1 VQKGAAMSMESLG
14 INKIESV
21 HWYVK
26 DMERTRKFYCGLLDF
41 AELGESSPELTARG
55 KQKSVVF
62 QAGGVTLTCSAPVG
76 EGGRAWRWLQ
86 KHPEGVGTVNFLV
99 RDIQHTFKTLE
110 ARGGTII
117 DDSIQTFTN
126 NSGGTLKFFSIT
138 TPFGNST
145 FRFIERKGYSDWY
158 PGFVAHE
165 KPRGGTNKFGF
176 ASIDHVTSNFRTLAP
191 MVLWMKHVLGFEEFW
206 NIQFHTEEE
215 IEKGSQTG
223 TGLKSTVMW
232 DPHSQAKFA
241 NNEPSR
247 PRFKHS
253 QINVFVEDQRGEG
266 IQHLAIT
273 VRDIVGSVKA
283 MRETQGL
290 EFLGTPGSYYDYLP
304 ERIVKSGIGRIDENI
319 EELRKLQ
326 ILIDGHQ
333 EHQYLLQIFMK
344 ENSQLYKDRDGGPF
358 FYEIIQRKGDKG
370 FGGGNFK
377 ALFESIERAQVAE
390 RQRTSTP

>member
-1 VQKGAAMSMESLG
+1 MTLESLG

-26 DMERTRKFYCGLLDF
+26 DMERTRRFYCDLMDF
-41 AELGESSPELTARG
+41 AELGESSKALTERS

-62 QAGGVTLTCSAPVG
+62 QAGHVTLICSAPQG
-76 EGGRAWRWLQ
+76 EGGRAARWLD
-86 KHPEGVGTVNFLV
+86 KHPEGVGTINFLV
-99 RDIQHTFKTLE
+99 QDIDKTFALLE
-110 ARGGTII
+110 ERGGTII
-117 DDSIQTFTN
+117 DDNIQRFTDEK
-126 NSGGTLKFFSIT
+126 GGTLAFFSIT

-145 FRFIERKGYSDWY
+145 FRFIQRNGYKAWY
-158 PGFVAHE
+158 PGFEEHA
-165 KPRGGTNKFGF
+165 KPKGGTNRFGF
-176 ASIDHVTSNFRTLAP
+176 THIDHVTSNFRTLAP
-191 MVLWMKHVLGFEEFW
+191 MVLWAKHVMGFEEFW

-215 IEKGSQTG
+215 IEKGSAHG

-232 DPHSQAKFA
+232 DPHSQVKFA

-247 PRFKHS
+247 PRFKQS

-266 IQHLAIT
+266 IQHLALN
-273 VRDIVGSVKA
+273 VRDIVPTVKA
-283 MRETQGL
+283 MRSTEGL
-290 EFLGTPGSYYDYLP
+290 DFLGTPGSYYDYLP
-304 ERIVKSGIGRIDENI
+304 ERITKSGIGRIDENLQ
-319 EELRKLQ
+319 ELRDLQ
-326 ILIDGHQ
+326 ILIDGHK

-344 ENSQLYKDRDGGPF
+344 EKSQLYKDREAGPF

-390 RQRTSTP
+390 KARQQKQ